1 MEFVKLVGPAGVFFI
16 MFALGLNLSL
26 KDFLLVFR
34 KPINFIMGMI
44 CQSLLLPILGLVLI
58 SFVDLIPQH
67 KFGIFLLLIMPSAA
81 VSSYATRICNG
92 NVPLSISL
100 TSTCALISFLTIPLY
115 LVFFEKFVTNTPFDL
130 RMTSFSIK
138 TFLFIT
144 IPVIIGVLCRR
155 YFYNFFKGKFF
166 ILDRAAL
173 LIFLFIIFIAI
184 YTEKDNLRGYF
195 DDVGLIVIILLLIV
209 FVSVFLVTNSF
220 VTDIASRRAIVIEGL
235 LQNGAMGFVVGS
247 MLFSEITYLIPIAL
261 YAIMQYTVLLFYIGN
276 IKIKK
281 N

>member
-1 MEFVKLVGPAGVFFI
+1 MDFVKLVGPAGVFFI

-26 KDFLLVFR
+26 RDFLLVFR
-34 KPINFIMGMI
+34 KPVNFFIGMI
-44 CQSLLLPILGLVLI
+44 CQALLLPIIGLILI
-58 SFVDLIPQH
+58 SLVNLIPEH

-81 VSSYATRICNG
+81 MSSYATRVANG

-100 TSTCALISFLTIPLY
+100 TSTCALISFFTIPLH
-115 LVFFEKFVTNTPFDL
+115 LLFFSKFVEQTNFDL
-130 RMTSFSIK
+130 NLISFSIR

-144 IPVIIGVLCRR
+144 IPVIIGILCRR

-166 ILDRAAL
+166 ILDRSAL
-173 LIFLFIIFIAI
+173 ITFLIIIFVAI
-184 YTEKDNLRGYF
+184 FFEKDNLKGYF
-195 DDVGLIVIILLLIV
+195 DDVGLIVIILLFIV
-209 FVSVFLVTNSF
+209 FSSVFLITNSF
-220 VTDIASRRAIVIEGL
+220 VKDIASRRAIVIEGL

-247 MLFSEITYLIPIAL
+247 ILFHEISYLVPIAL

-276 IKIKK
+276 IKIK

>member
-1 MEFVKLVGPAGVFFI
+1 MDFVKLVGPAGVFFI

-26 KDFLLVFR
+26 RDFLLVFR
-34 KPINFIMGMI
+34 KPVNFLMGMI
-44 CQSLLLPILGLVLI
+44 CQALLLPIIGLILI
-58 SFVDLIPQH
+58 SLVNLIPEH

-81 VSSYATRICNG
+81 MSSYATRVANG

-100 TSTCALISFLTIPLY
+100 TSTCALISFFTIPLY
-115 LVFFEKFVTNTPFDL
+115 LLFFSKFVEQTNFDL
-130 RMTSFSIK
+130 NLISFSIR

-144 IPVIIGVLCRR
+144 IPVIIGILCRR

-166 ILDRAAL
+166 ILDRSAL
-173 LIFLFIIFIAI
+173 ITFLIIIFVAI
-184 YTEKDNLRGYF
+184 FFEKDNLKGYF
-195 DDVGLIVIILLLIV
+195 DDVGLIVIILLFIV
-209 FVSVFLVTNSF
+209 FSSVFLITNSF
-220 VTDIASRRAIVIEGL
+220 VKDIASRRAIVIEGL

-247 MLFSEITYLIPIAL
+247 ILFHEISYLVPIAL

-276 IKIKK
+276 IKIK

>member
-26 KDFLLVFR
+26 RDFLLVFR
-34 KPINFIMGMI
+34 KPVNFLMGMI
-44 CQSLLLPILGLVLI
+44 CQALLLPIIGLILI
-58 SFVDLIPQH
+58 SLVNLIPEH

-81 VSSYATRICNG
+81 MSSYATRVANG

-100 TSTCALISFLTIPLY
+100 TSTCALISFFTIPLY
-115 LVFFEKFVTNTPFDL
+115 LLFFSKFVEQTNFDL
-130 RMTSFSIK
+130 NLISFSIR

-144 IPVIIGVLCRR
+144 IPVIIGILCRR

-166 ILDRAAL
+166 ILDRSAL
-173 LIFLFIIFIAI
+173 ITFLIIIFVAI
-184 YTEKDNLRGYF
+184 FFEKDNLKGYF
-195 DDVGLIVIILLLIV
+195 DDVGLIVIILLFIV
-209 FVSVFLVTNSF
+209 FSSVFLITNSF
-220 VTDIASRRAIVIEGL
+220 VKDIASRRAIVIEGL

-247 MLFSEITYLIPIAL
+247 ILFHEISYLVPIAL

-276 IKIKK
+276 IKIK